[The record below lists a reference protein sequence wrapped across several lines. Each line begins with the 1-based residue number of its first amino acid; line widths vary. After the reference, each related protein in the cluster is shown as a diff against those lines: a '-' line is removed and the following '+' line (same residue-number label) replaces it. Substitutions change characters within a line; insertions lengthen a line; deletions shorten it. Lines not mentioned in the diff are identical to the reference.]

1 MMFRNAIKFLKD
13 RRGNIGPIF
22 AISLIPTVGAIGS
35 AVDYTRANDAKAA
48 LQAALDSTTLAMASK
63 AAALTADDLNIQ
75 ATNYFNAVF
84 NKTETTGVT
93 LNIKYSNDAGPKL
106 VIAGA
111 TSVKTQFLNLPGFN
125 ITYLPVAASSTTA
138 WGNSRLRVS
147 LVLDN
152 TGSMADFNKI
162 GALKTATKNLL
173 GQLKAAATNNGDV
186 YVSIVPFVKD
196 VNLGASNYVAS
207 WIDWTAWDGANG
219 TCSSSRYT
227 SESSCQSHGK
237 TWTPHNHNTW
247 NGCVVDRGNSG
258 GPSSSNYDTNVV
270 APSMGNS
277 ASQYSAEQYASC
289 PQPVMGLN
297 DDWSAMNTL
306 VNNMAAAGNTNQAIG
321 LQVGWLSL
329 AGGGPFNV
337 PAYDPN
343 YTYQKVII
351 LLTDGLNTQDRW
363 YTDETSIDNWQKLT
377 CDNVKAAGIT
387 LYTIQVNT
395 GGDPT
400 STLLKNCASDASK
413 FFLLTSASQIVTT
426 FDQIGT
432 KLSQLHLAK

>member
-1 MMFRNAIKFLKD
+1 MMFRNAIRFLKD

-22 AISLIPTVGAIGS
+22 ALSLIPTVGAIGS
-35 AVDYTRANDAKAA
+35 AVDYSRASDVKVA
-48 LQAALDSTTLAMASK
+48 LQAALDSTTLAMATK
-63 AAALTADDLNIQ
+63 ASSLSSDDLNSQ
-75 ATNYFNAVF
+75 ASQYFHALF
-84 NKTETTGVT
+84 TKTDTTGVT
-93 LNIKYSNDAGPKL
+93 LDVKYTNDTGPQL
-106 VIAGA
+106 AISGS

-125 ITYLPVAASSTTA
+125 ITYMPVSATATTK

-152 TGSMADFNKI
+152 TGSMSDFNKI

-173 GQLKAAATNNGDV
+173 SQLQTAATNNGDV

-196 VNLGASNYVAS
+196 VNLGQSNYIAD
-207 WIDWTAWDGANG
+207 WIDWTAWDAANG

-227 SESSCQSHGK
+227 SKSTCQSAGK
-237 TWTPHNHNTW
+237 SWTAADHSTW
-247 NGCVVDRGNSG
+247 NGCVTDRGNSG

-270 APSMGNS
+270 APSMGIT
-277 ASQYSAEQYASC
+277 ASKYSAEQYASC
-289 PQPVMGLN
+289 PQSVMGLN
-297 DDWSAMNTL
+297 YNWSTMNTL
-306 VNNMAAAGNTNQAIG
+306 VDNMSAAGNTNQAIG
-321 LQVGWLSL
+321 LQVGWMSL
-329 AGGGPFNV
+329 AGGGPFTV

-343 YTYQKVII
+343 YTYQNVII

-363 YTDETSIDNWQKLT
+363 YTSQTSIDNRQKMT
-377 CDNVKAAGIT
+377 CQNVKDAGIT

-395 GGDPT
+395 DGDPT
-400 STLLKNCASDASK
+400 STMLKNCASDSTK

-426 FDQIGT
+426 FNQIAT